1 MPEWVD
7 AAAVGGS
14 FSDLLPLESIC
25 GVDVTQCV
33 RNKHQGQ
40 PGQSMGD
47 IELDPT
53 NPFSMNTNAISPT
66 NDTQELEPTNPLN
79 IESKSTNPLGD
90 DCTSA
95 EGFPCITNANLGEST
110 NPFEDEDSM
119 DDYLLNMEN
128 KPVITPPKLLVNEGA
143 VTFAGNEKSSS
154 NPFEDGEDMEHK
166 QNEDDPTD
174 QSETYE
180 ESFDNGAVENKD
192 DKFGK
197 DFTVTQMRKR
207 KSTIRRIGS
216 LKRTPSV
223 KAFQC
228 PKEFCGFLTSTA
240 DKLAVH
246 VDRVHG
252 AYHDLLSP
260 HSPELAPKTQKS
272 SIYEAKRLSD
282 IMWGTMA
289 AGKIFITLL

>member
-1 MPEWVD
+1 
-7 AAAVGGS
+7 
-14 FSDLLPLESIC
+14 
-25 GVDVTQCV
+25 
-33 RNKHQGQ
+33 
-40 PGQSMGD
+40 MGD
-47 IELDPT
+47 VELDPT
-53 NPFSMNTNAISPT
+53 NPFSMNTNAMSPT
-66 NDTQELEPTNPLN
+66 TDKQELEPTNPLN
-79 IESKSTNPLGD
+79 IESKSTNPFWD
-90 DCTSA
+90 DSTSA
-95 EGFPCITNANLGEST
+95 EGSPRITNANLEEST
-110 NPFEDEDSM
+110 NPFGDEDFM
-119 DDYLLNMEN
+119 DDNLLNLKN
-128 KPVITPPKLLVNEGA
+128 KPVIKPPKLIVNEGA
-143 VTFAGNEKSSS
+143 VTLADNEKSYS
-154 NPFEDGEDMEHK
+154 NPFEDNEDMEL
-166 QNEDDPTD
+166 NEDDPCEEVAEPD
-174 QSETYE
+174 QSKTQED
-180 ESFDNGAVENKD
+180 SFDAGSVENKD

-223 KAFQC
+223 QAFQC

-260 HSPELAPKTQKS
+260 HSPELSRKTQKS

-289 AGKIFITLL
+289 AGKIFMTL

>member
-1 MPEWVD
+1 
-7 AAAVGGS
+7 
-14 FSDLLPLESIC
+14 
-25 GVDVTQCV
+25 
-33 RNKHQGQ
+33 
-40 PGQSMGD
+40 MGD
-47 IELDPT
+47 VELDPT
-53 NPFSMNTNAISPT
+53 NPFSMNTNAMSPT
-66 NDTQELEPTNPLN
+66 TDKQELEPTNPLN

-110 NPFEDEDSM
+110 NPFEDEDST
-119 DDYLLNMEN
+119 DDNLLSLEN
-128 KPVITPPKLLVNEGA
+128 KPMMTPPELLVNEGA

-289 AGKIFITLL
+289 AG

>member
-1 MPEWVD
+1 MV
-7 AAAVGGS
+7 
-14 FSDLLPLESIC
+14 
-25 GVDVTQCV
+25 
-33 RNKHQGQ
+33 H
-40 PGQSMGD
+40 
-47 IELDPT
+47 
-53 NPFSMNTNAISPT
+53 
-66 NDTQELEPTNPLN
+66 
-79 IESKSTNPLGD
+79 
-90 DCTSA
+90 
-95 EGFPCITNANLGEST
+95 
-110 NPFEDEDSM
+110 
-119 DDYLLNMEN
+119 
-128 KPVITPPKLLVNEGA
+128 KL
-143 VTFAGNEKSSS
+143 
-154 NPFEDGEDMEHK
+154 
-166 QNEDDPTD
+166 NEDDPTD
-174 QSETYE
+174 QSETHE
-180 ESFDNGAVENKD
+180 DAFDSVENKD

-228 PKEFCGFLTSTA
+228 QKEFCGFLTSTA

-289 AGKIFITLL
+289 AGLSKVEESDETESPTPPSLSEDIIAKLAGAVHR

>member
-1 MPEWVD
+1 MKEPQKGWMCFPSKKPIRNSTQTI
-7 AAAVGGS
+7 AKITQRN
-14 FSDLLPLESIC
+14 FSPQWKIFLL
-25 GVDVTQCV
+25 
-33 RNKHQGQ
+33 H
-40 PGQSMGD
+40 
-47 IELDPT
+47 
-53 NPFSMNTNAISPT
+53 
-66 NDTQELEPTNPLN
+66 
-79 IESKSTNPLGD
+79 
-90 DCTSA
+90 
-95 EGFPCITNANLGEST
+95 
-110 NPFEDEDSM
+110 
-119 DDYLLNMEN
+119 
-128 KPVITPPKLLVNEGA
+128 
-143 VTFAGNEKSSS
+143 
-154 NPFEDGEDMEHK
+154 HK
-166 QNEDDPTD
+166 I
-174 QSETYE
+174 
-180 ESFDNGAVENKD
+180 
-192 DKFGK
+192 
-197 DFTVTQMRKR
+197 TQMRKR

-289 AGKIFITLL
+289 AGKIFMTLLRLLLLGEWCRACCCMS

>member
-1 MPEWVD
+1 
-7 AAAVGGS
+7 
-14 FSDLLPLESIC
+14 
-25 GVDVTQCV
+25 
-33 RNKHQGQ
+33 
-40 PGQSMGD
+40 
-47 IELDPT
+47 
-53 NPFSMNTNAISPT
+53 MNTNAISPT

-79 IESKSTNPLGD
+79 IESKSTNPFGD
-90 DCTSA
+90 DSPSA
-95 EGFPCITNANLGEST
+95 ESSPRITNANLEEST
-110 NPFEDEDSM
+110 NPFEDEETM
-119 DDYLLNMEN
+119 DDNLQNPEN
-128 KPVITPPKLLVNEGA
+128 KPTKLI
-143 VTFAGNEKSSS
+143 GNEKSSA
-154 NPFEDGEDMEHK
+154 NPFVDSENMEQK
-166 QNEDDPTD
+166 QNEDDPTEEPD
-174 QSETYE
+174 QSETQE
-180 ESFDNGAVENKD
+180 DSFDAGSVENKD

-228 PKEFCGFLTSTA
+228 QKEFCGFLTSTA

>member
-1 MPEWVD
+1 MRRSVQHSGSASAAYLWTCGAALPEWVD

-33 RNKHQGQ
+33 RNQHQGQ
-40 PGQSMGD
+40 RMGD
-47 IELDPT
+47 VGLDPT
-53 NPFSMNTNAISPT
+53 NPFRTLRTWST
-66 NDTQELEPTNPLN
+66 
-79 IESKSTNPLGD
+79 SKMKT
-90 DCTSA
+90 
-95 EGFPCITNANLGEST
+95 I
-110 NPFEDEDSM
+110 
-119 DDYLLNMEN
+119 LL
-128 KPVITPPKLLVNEGA
+128 KSLL
-143 VTFAGNEKSSS
+143 
-154 NPFEDGEDMEHK
+154 
-166 QNEDDPTD
+166 
-174 QSETYE
+174 
-180 ESFDNGAVENKD
+180 
-192 DKFGK
+192 
-197 DFTVTQMRKR
+197 
-207 KSTIRRIGS
+207 RIGS

-228 PKEFCGFLTSTA
+228 PKEFCGFMTDTE

-260 HSPELAPKTQKS
+260 HSPELARKTQKS

>member
-1 MPEWVD
+1 
-7 AAAVGGS
+7 
-14 FSDLLPLESIC
+14 
-25 GVDVTQCV
+25 
-33 RNKHQGQ
+33 
-40 PGQSMGD
+40 MGD

-79 IESKSTNPLGD
+79 IESKSTNPFGD

-95 EGFPCITNANLGEST
+95 EGSPRITNANLEEST
-110 NPFEDEDSM
+110 NPFEDEETM
-119 DDYLLNMEN
+119 DDNLQNPEN
-128 KPVITPPKLLVNEGA
+128 KPTKLI
-143 VTFAGNEKSSS
+143 GNEKSSA
-154 NPFEDGEDMEHK
+154 NPFEDSENMEQK
-166 QNEDDPTD
+166 QNEDDPTEEPVEPD
-174 QSETYE
+174 QSETQE
-180 ESFDNGAVENKD
+180 DSFDAGSVENKD
-192 DKFGK
+192 DKFGN

-228 PKEFCGFLTSTA
+228 QKEFCGFLTSTA

-289 AGKIFITLL
+289 AGTTFYNIVMTAVAAGVVQSVLLHELNLHSLFSTA

>member
-1 MPEWVD
+1 
-7 AAAVGGS
+7 
-14 FSDLLPLESIC
+14 
-25 GVDVTQCV
+25 
-33 RNKHQGQ
+33 
-40 PGQSMGD
+40 MGD
-47 IELDPT
+47 EELDPT
-53 NPFSMNTNAISPT
+53 NPFSMNTNAMSPT
-66 NDTQELEPTNPLN
+66 TDKQELEATNPLN
-79 IESKSTNPLGD
+79 IESKSTNPFGD

-95 EGFPCITNANLGEST
+95 EGSPRITNANLEEST

-119 DDYLLNMEN
+119 DDNVLNLEN
-128 KPVITPPKLLVNEGA
+128 KPVITPPKLLANEGA
-143 VTFAGNEKSSS
+143 VTFAGNENSSS
-154 NPFEDGEDMEHK
+154 NPFEDSEDMVHK
-166 QNEDDPTD
+166 LNEDDPTD
-174 QSETYE
+174 QSETHE
-180 ESFDNGAVENKD
+180 DSFDSVENKD

-223 KAFQC
+223 QAFQC

-260 HSPELAPKTQKS
+260 HSPELSRKTQKS

-289 AGKIFITLL
+289 AGKIFITLLRLLLLGEWCRACCCMS